1 MCLLMFISLS
11 NQAKSQAKRIHI
23 TLRKN
28 LLSTCVY
35 MLLKHVCDC
44 SVISLQLR
52 QVYIASATGAH
63 QTEGPCLRHAS
74 HAEQGSKLG
83 DSLYN

>member
-1 MCLLMFISLS
+1 MC
-11 NQAKSQAKRIHI
+11 
-23 TLRKN
+23 
-28 LLSTCVY
+28 
-35 MLLKHVCDC
+35 VCDC
-44 SVISLQLR
+44 SVISPQLQ
-52 QVYIASATGAH
+52 QVYIASATGAR